1 MWVGDGDMVR
11 EFEFEADVDRSDETL
26 FSICEKEIAE
36 EKRIELRAEDSGG
49 CQRDITARCR
59 SCV

>member
-1 MWVGDGDMVR
+1 MVR
-11 EFEFEADVDRSDETL
+11 EFEFEADVDGSDETL

-49 CQRDITARCR
+49 CQRDITVRCR